1 MRTLRFKQ
9 VDAFTPVPFRGN
21 PVAVVLE
28 GDGLSGAE
36 MHVRSFA
43 PSHGVPEDPV
53 CGSGNI
59 SVAAFLRESGQAARF
74 GAAYRARQGMQTGR
88 DGSVSIR
95 IGEDGIHLG
104 GQAVTCI
111 EGALRVQ

>member
-1 MRTLRFKQ
+1 MFGATGAG
-9 VDAFTPVPFRGN
+9 DA
-21 PVAVVLE
+21 AV
-28 GDGLSGAE
+28 
-36 MHVRSFA
+36 HVRSFA
-43 PSHGVPEDPV
+43 PAEGVPEDPI

-74 GAAYRARQGMQTGR
+74 GAAYRLRQGMQLGR

-95 IGEDGIHLG
+95 IAGDGIRLG
-104 GQAVTCI
+104 GRAVTCI